1 MYFLFIVS
9 HIFVAVSSI
18 VADGAVSFFFEITY
32 TSDGTLETPFP
43 FLPALRVCKHSI
55 VVNCGEKAS

>member
-9 HIFVAVSSI
+9 HIFVACSI
-18 VADGAVSFFFEITY
+18 VADGAVSSFFEITY

-43 FLPALRVCKHSI
+43 FLPTLRVYKHSI